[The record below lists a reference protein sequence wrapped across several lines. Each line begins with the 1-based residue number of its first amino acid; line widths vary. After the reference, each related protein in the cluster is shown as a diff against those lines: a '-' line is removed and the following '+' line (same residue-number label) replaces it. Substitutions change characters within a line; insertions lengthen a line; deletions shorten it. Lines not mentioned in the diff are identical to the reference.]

1 MSRKNRNVLADRVV
15 KAAEAALAAQDYVSP
30 IDVLVG
36 IGWLDAGTVEHWRR
50 GQIDCL
56 ERAVQ
61 TNLPRISDA
70 MKLLRSWARER
81 NLSES
86 PTHYVA
92 RGPQRQTLRFSRSG
106 DPAIEATYR
115 THWGSQEL
123 SEKKRERL
131 PCTAGDAP
139 SLVGVRPLKREWTCH
154 RCGGTGDLLML
165 EKSWPAC
172 LARAG

>member
-1 MSRKNRNVLADRVV
+1 MNRNVLADRVV
-15 KAAEAALAAQDYVSP
+15 TAANAALVAQGYVSP

-36 IGWLDAGTVEHWRR
+36 IGWHDVRTVEQWRR

-61 TNLPRISDA
+61 TNLPRISEA
-70 MKLLRSWARER
+70 MRLFRSWARER

-92 RGPQRQTLRFSRSG
+92 RGPQRQTLRFSLSG

-115 THWGSQEL
+115 THWITPAL

-131 PCTAGDAP
+131 AVKASRAP
-139 SLVGVRPLKREWTCH
+139 DLVVVRP
-154 RCGGTGDLLML
+154 
-165 EKSWPAC
+165 
-172 LARAG
+172 